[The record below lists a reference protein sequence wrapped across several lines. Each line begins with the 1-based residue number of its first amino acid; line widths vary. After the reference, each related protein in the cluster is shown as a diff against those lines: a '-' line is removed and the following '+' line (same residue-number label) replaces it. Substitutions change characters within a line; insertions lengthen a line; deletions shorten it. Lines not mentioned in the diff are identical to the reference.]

1 MTIAEV
7 LAMNEKQIFDRKSIL
22 IKPADLSDTLCAF
35 ANADGGT
42 VAIGIS
48 DKLRRIE
55 GVDYRSSQLND
66 ILRTPIDFCNPTVP
80 VTTEMVACVNSEGK
94 PDHVLLMHVEASPMF
109 HANQA
114 DEAFV
119 RVGDKNKKLDF
130 NDRLTLMYAKGVRYY
145 EDEPVADATIDDLD
159 MDFVRKYC
167 NRIGY
172 AKSPEEYVRENK
184 KFVTM
189 KDGKEQVSV
198 AAILLFGKNPQLFFP
213 RAYIRFIRY
222 DGTEA
227 LVGKDM
233 NVIKDKIF
241 EGRILDQVE
250 QAVEFIKIQ
259 MKEKTYLGHD
269 GIFVTEEEYNEFIR
283 TEIVVNA
290 ATHRDYGIRGTD
302 IQIKMFDDRLEV
314 DSPGTFAG
322 MVKKENIRYT
332 HFSRNPKIAA
342 FLKDYGYVK
351 EYGEGVDRMCREL
364 AAIGLPEPVFNNS
377 TFILKTTVKSS
388 SYKMLSIENQK
399 NVEIDENHSE
409 KAGNIAE
416 SEENRPL
423 KEPKVTDSGEMWQN
437 VAESKENRPLKETQ
451 VNESDKKLPI
461 KKSKVTD
468 KDKQCLEK
476 VTVKEERRQIE
487 SQKNAEIDEKDSE
500 KAWNISES
508 EENRPLKEPKLT
520 DSGEMWQNIAESEE
534 NRPLKEP
541 QLSAKDKRCLEKVT
555 VKEERRQIESQ
566 KNAEIDE
573 NYSEK
578 ARNISES
585 EENRPLKEPKL
596 TDSGEMWQNIAE
608 SEENRPLKDTGASDS
623 GEKRPI
629 EGQKVTDS
637 GEMLP
642 IKLSMESY
650 TKAYID
656 KDYTEPT
663 ILCLNA
669 IYDDIEVNQVF
680 NSAYFMK
687 ILECSDRVARRLLSK
702 LKEMN
707 VVIEVTGIGKG
718 RGKGRGRGMYRFK
731 YEGEE

>member
-1 MTIAEV
+1 MTITEV

-55 GVDYRSSQLND
+55 GVDYHSPQLND

-80 VTTEMVACVNSEGK
+80 VTTELVACVNSEGK
-94 PDHVLLMHVEASPMF
+94 RDHVLLMHVEASPMF

-145 EDEPVADATIDDLD
+145 EDEPVADATIADLD
-159 MDFVRKYC
+159 LDFVREYC
-167 NRIGY
+167 HRIGY

-364 AAIGLPEPVFNNS
+364 VAIGLPEPVFNNS

-388 SYKMLSIENQK
+388 SYKMLSTENQK
-399 NVEIDENHSE
+399 NAEIDENHSE
-409 KAGNIAE
+409 KA
-416 SEENRPL
+416 R
-423 KEPKVTDSGEMWQN
+423 
-437 VAESKENRPLKETQ
+437 
-451 VNESDKKLPI
+451 
-461 KKSKVTD
+461 
-468 KDKQCLEK
+468 
-476 VTVKEERRQIE
+476 
-487 SQKNAEIDEKDSE
+487 
-500 KAWNISES
+500 NISES
-508 EENRPLKEPKLT
+508 EEKLPIKEPKMT
-520 DSGEMWQNIAESEE
+520 DSEEMWQNIAESEE
-534 NRPLKEP
+534 NRPLKET
-541 QLSAKDKRCLEKVT
+541 QV
-555 VKEERRQIESQ
+555 
-566 KNAEIDE
+566 
-573 NYSEK
+573 
-578 ARNISES
+578 SES
-585 EENRPLKEPKL
+585 EKKLPIKEAMASETYEKL
-596 TDSGEMWQNIAE
+596 PIKESKVTD
-608 SEENRPLKDTGASDS
+608 L
-623 GEKRPI
+623 GEKCPI
-629 EGQKVTDS
+629 EDSKVTDS
-637 GEMLP
+637 GEKCPIEDSKVSDSGEKCPSEDSKVSDSREQLP
-642 IKLSMESY
+642 KKLSIESY
-650 TKAYID
+650 TKAYQG
-656 KDYTEPT
+656 KGYNVPT
-663 ILCLNA
+663 VHNLKA
-669 IYDDIEVNQVF
+669 IYDDIELNQVF
-680 NSAYFMK
+680 GSAYLMK
-687 ILECSDRVARRLLSK
+687 ILECSDRVARRLLVK
-702 LKEMN
+702 LREMN
-707 VVIEVTGIGKG
+707 VVIAVPG
-718 RGKGRGRGMYRFK
+718 RGKGIYRFK
-731 YEGEE
+731 YEGED

>member
-1 MTIAEV
+1 MTIEEV

-22 IKPADLSDTLCAF
+22 IRPADLSDTLCAF

-48 DKLRRIE
+48 DKNRRIE
-55 GVDYRSSQLND
+55 GVDNYQGQLND
-66 ILRTPIDFCNPTVP
+66 ILRVPIDFCNPTVP
-80 VTTEMVACVNSEGK
+80 VITEMVDCVNSKGK
-94 PDHVLLMHVEASPMF
+94 PDHVLLMHIEASPQF

-159 MDFVRKYC
+159 LNFVGEYC
-167 NRIGY
+167 KRIGY

-241 EGRILDQVE
+241 EGRILEQVE

-269 GIFVTEEEYNEFIR
+269 GIFVTDEEYNEFIR

-290 ATHRDYGIRGTD
+290 ATHRDYGIKGTD

-364 AAIGLPEPVFNNS
+364 AAIGLPAPVFNNS
-377 TFILKTTVKSS
+377 TFILKTIVKSS
-388 SYKMLSIENQK
+388 SYKMLLAENQENTKKDEK
-399 NVEIDENHSE
+399 NSD
-409 KAGNIAE
+409 KAINIAE
-416 SEENRPL
+416 PEEKL
-423 KEPKVTDSGEMWQN
+423 LIKEPKVSDSRAKLQKVSELD
-437 VAESKENRPLKETQ
+437 ENRPLKETQ
-451 VNESDKKLPI
+451 VSESDKKLPI
-461 KKSKVTD
+461 K
-468 KDKQCLEK
+468 EAK
-476 VTVKEERRQIE
+476 VTVK
-487 SQKNAEIDEKDSE
+487 DEKCPIEDS
-500 KAWNISES
+500 
-508 EENRPLKEPKLT
+508 
-520 DSGEMWQNIAESEE
+520 
-534 NRPLKEP
+534 
-541 QLSAKDKRCLEKVT
+541 KV
-555 VKEERRQIESQ
+555 
-566 KNAEIDE
+566 
-573 NYSEK
+573 
-578 ARNISES
+578 
-585 EENRPLKEPKL
+585 
-596 TDSGEMWQNIAE
+596 
-608 SEENRPLKDTGASDS
+608 SDS
-623 GEKRPI
+623 GEK
-629 EGQKVTDS
+629 
-637 GEMLP
+637 LP
-642 IKLSMESY
+642 IKEPVASKSSEKLPIKESMVSGSFEKLPIKEADATESSKKLPIKESMVSELAEKLPIKISIESY
-650 TKAYID
+650 TQAYRN
-656 KDYTEPT
+656 KNYNNPT
-663 ILCLNA
+663 IQNLKV

-680 NSAYFMK
+680 GSTYLMK
-687 ILECSDRVARRLLSK
+687 ILECSERTARTLMGK
-702 LKEMN
+702 LKEMD
-707 VVIEVTGIGKG
+707 VVVAVIGKG
-718 RGKGRGRGMYRFK
+718 RGKGQGKGIYRFK
-731 YEGEE
+731 YESEV

>member
-1 MTIAEV
+1 MTIEEV

-22 IKPADLSDTLCAF
+22 IRPADLSDTLCAF

-48 DKLRRIE
+48 DKNRRIE
-55 GVDYRSSQLND
+55 GVDNYQGQLND
-66 ILRTPIDFCNPTVP
+66 ILRVPIDFCNPTVP
-80 VTTEMVACVNSEGK
+80 VTTEMVDCVNSKGK
-94 PDHVLLMHVEASPMF
+94 PDHVLLMHIEASPQF

-159 MDFVRKYC
+159 LDFVREYC
-167 NRIGY
+167 KRIGY
-172 AKSPEEYVRENK
+172 SKSPEEYVRENK

-241 EGRILDQVE
+241 EGRILEQVE

-269 GIFVTEEEYNEFIR
+269 GIFVTDEEYNEFIR

-290 ATHRDYGIRGTD
+290 ATHRDYGIKGTD

-364 AAIGLPEPVFNNS
+364 AAIGLPAPVFNNS
-377 TFILKTTVKSS
+377 TFILKTIVKSS
-388 SYKMLSIENQK
+388 SYKMLLAENQENTK
-399 NVEIDENHSE
+399 KDEKKSDKAINISE
-409 KAGNIAE
+409 AE
-416 SEENRPL
+416 EKRPI
-423 KEPKVTDSGEMWQN
+423 KEPKVSDSRAKLQKVSELD
-437 VAESKENRPLKETQ
+437 ENRPLKETQ
-451 VNESDKKLPI
+451 VSESDKKLPI
-461 KKSKVTD
+461 K
-468 KDKQCLEK
+468 EAK
-476 VTVKEERRQIE
+476 VTVK
-487 SQKNAEIDEKDSE
+487 DEKCPIEDS
-500 KAWNISES
+500 
-508 EENRPLKEPKLT
+508 
-520 DSGEMWQNIAESEE
+520 
-534 NRPLKEP
+534 
-541 QLSAKDKRCLEKVT
+541 KV
-555 VKEERRQIESQ
+555 
-566 KNAEIDE
+566 
-573 NYSEK
+573 
-578 ARNISES
+578 
-585 EENRPLKEPKL
+585 
-596 TDSGEMWQNIAE
+596 
-608 SEENRPLKDTGASDS
+608 SDS
-623 GEKRPI
+623 GEK
-629 EGQKVTDS
+629 
-637 GEMLP
+637 LP
-642 IKLSMESY
+642 IKEPVASKSSEKLPIKESMVSGSFEKLPIKEADATESSKKLPIKESMVSELAEKLPIKISIESY
-650 TKAYID
+650 TQAYRN
-656 KDYTEPT
+656 KNYNNPT
-663 ILCLNA
+663 IQNLKV

-680 NSAYFMK
+680 GSTYLMK
-687 ILECSDRVARRLLSK
+687 ILECSERTARTLMGK
-702 LKEMN
+702 LKEMD
-707 VVIEVTGIGKG
+707 VVVAVIGKG
-718 RGKGRGRGMYRFK
+718 RGKGQGKGIYRFK
-731 YEGEE
+731 YESEV

>member
-1 MTIAEV
+1 MTIEEV
-7 LAMNEKQIFDRKSIL
+7 LAINEKQIFDRKSIL
-22 IKPADLSDTLCAF
+22 IRPADLSDTLCAF

-48 DKLRRIE
+48 DKNRRIE
-55 GVDYRSSQLND
+55 GVDNYQGQLND
-66 ILRTPIDFCNPTVP
+66 ILRVPIDFCNPTVP
-80 VTTEMVACVNSEGK
+80 VITEMVDCVNSKGK
-94 PDHVLLMHVEASPMF
+94 PDHVLLMHIEASPQF

-159 MDFVRKYC
+159 LDFVREYC
-167 NRIGY
+167 KRIGY
-172 AKSPEEYVRENK
+172 SKSPEEYVRENK

-241 EGRILDQVE
+241 EGRILEQVE

-269 GIFVTEEEYNEFIR
+269 GIFVTDEEYNEFIR

-290 ATHRDYGIRGTD
+290 ATQRDYGIKGTD

-364 AAIGLPEPVFNNS
+364 AAIGLPAPVFNNS
-377 TFILKTTVKSS
+377 TFILKTIVKSS
-388 SYKMLSIENQK
+388 SYKMLLAENQENTKKDEK
-399 NVEIDENHSE
+399 NSD
-409 KAGNIAE
+409 KAINIAE
-416 SEENRPL
+416 PEEKL
-423 KEPKVTDSGEMWQN
+423 LIKEPKVSDSRAKLQKVSELD
-437 VAESKENRPLKETQ
+437 ENRPLKETQ
-451 VNESDKKLPI
+451 VSESDKKLPI
-461 KKSKVTD
+461 K
-468 KDKQCLEK
+468 EAK
-476 VTVKEERRQIE
+476 VTVK
-487 SQKNAEIDEKDSE
+487 DEKCPIEDS
-500 KAWNISES
+500 
-508 EENRPLKEPKLT
+508 
-520 DSGEMWQNIAESEE
+520 
-534 NRPLKEP
+534 
-541 QLSAKDKRCLEKVT
+541 KV
-555 VKEERRQIESQ
+555 
-566 KNAEIDE
+566 
-573 NYSEK
+573 
-578 ARNISES
+578 
-585 EENRPLKEPKL
+585 
-596 TDSGEMWQNIAE
+596 
-608 SEENRPLKDTGASDS
+608 SDS
-623 GEKRPI
+623 GEK
-629 EGQKVTDS
+629 
-637 GEMLP
+637 LP
-642 IKLSMESY
+642 IKEPVASKSSEKLPIKESMVSGSFEKLPIKEADATESSKKLPIKESMVSELAEKLPIKISIESY
-650 TKAYID
+650 TQAYRN
-656 KDYTEPT
+656 KNYNNPT
-663 ILCLNA
+663 IQNLKV

-680 NSAYFMK
+680 GSTYLMK
-687 ILECSDRVARRLLSK
+687 ILECSERTARTLMGK
-702 LKEMN
+702 LKEMD
-707 VVIEVTGIGKG
+707 VVVAVIGKG
-718 RGKGRGRGMYRFK
+718 RGKGQGKGIYRFK
-731 YEGEE
+731 YESEV